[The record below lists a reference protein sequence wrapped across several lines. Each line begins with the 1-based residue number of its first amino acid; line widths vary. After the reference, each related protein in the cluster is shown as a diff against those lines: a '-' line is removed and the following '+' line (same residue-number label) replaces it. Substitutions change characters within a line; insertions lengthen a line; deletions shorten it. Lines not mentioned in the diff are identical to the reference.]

1 MNILDTLAL
10 DKPPMT
16 DDKPL
21 PIAHPLEI
29 IPVFRRWPSSVPRNV
44 LYTVIFSSAVAL
56 ALTAIQNAT
65 GASEYALRGYFPAML
80 VISNLIGALVYGS
93 LAALGRLLNG
103 WPRRVRGVKRML
115 FHIVLLSVC
124 VPLGI
129 GLGNLLV
136 GGVNPL
142 RVLAQRGVL
151 VQSLAIATLIGI
163 LMYFVRLAA
172 ERRMQAALDEARR
185 KEVIAS
191 SSRLLA
197 EARLRALQAQIEPH
211 FLYNTLANVV
221 SLIGTQ
227 PARAQ
232 HMLERFIDYLR
243 ASLAASRG
251 DQTTLASEAGL
262 LAAYLDV
269 LAVRMG
275 ERLRYRIDVPDDLR
289 GFVLAPML
297 LQPVVENAI
306 SHGLEPK
313 VEGGEIVISAR
324 VLGDCVCVQVSDTG
338 AGLSEGGAA
347 SKKAGGGVGLSNLR
361 ERLRSLHGG
370 AARVELL
377 ENQPCGMTVRLM
389 LPLNA
394 SPTSTLSTP

>member
-1 MNILDTLAL
+1 MNITPDTISRKQPA
-10 DKPPMT
+10 
-16 DDKPL
+16 
-21 PIAHPLEI
+21 IAHPLEV

-44 LYTVIFSSAVAL
+44 LYTIIFSCLVAL
-56 ALTAIQNAT
+56 VLTAIDKAR
-65 GASEYALRGYFPAML
+65 GASDQMLRAGFPATL
-80 VISNLIGALVYGS
+80 LISNLIGALVYGGMFVLNRS
-93 LAALGRLLNG
+93 LDGWVARL
-103 WPRRVRGVKRML
+103 RGVRRML
-115 FHIVLLSVC
+115 FYVSLMSVS

-129 GLGNLLV
+129 GLGNVLLR
-136 GGVNPL
+136 GTSPL
-142 RVLAQRGVL
+142 VVLAQRGVW
-151 VQSLAIATLIGI
+151 VYSLATAVLVGGF
-163 LMYFVRLAA
+163 MYLVHRSG
-172 ERRMQAALDEARR
+172 ERRMQEAMATARNN
-185 KEVIAS
+185 ELIAS
-191 SSRLLA
+191 SQRLLA

-221 SLIGTQ
+221 GLIGTQ

-251 DQTTLASEAGL
+251 DQATLASEAAM

-289 GFVLAPML
+289 GFAIAPML

-306 SHGLEPK
+306 THGLEPK
-313 VEGGEIVISAR
+313 LEGGEIVIGAR
-324 VLGDCVCVQVSDTG
+324 VLGDRVCVEISDTG
-338 AGLSEGGAA
+338 AGLAESGAA
-347 SKKAGGGVGLSNLR
+347 SKKHGGGVGLSNLR
-361 ERLRSLHGG
+361 ERLASLYGG

-394 SPTSTLSTP
+394 SPISIPSTP

>member
-1 MNILDTLAL
+1 
-10 DKPPMT
+10 MT
-16 DDKPL
+16 DGKPL

-29 IPVFRRWPSSVPRNV
+29 IPFFRRWPSSVPRNV

-65 GASEYALRGYFPAML
+65 DASEYALRGYFRAML

-93 LAALGRLLNG
+93 VAVLGLLLND
-103 WPRRVRGVKRML
+103 WPRRVRGVRRML
-115 FHIVLLSVC
+115 FHIALLSVC

-136 GGVNPL
+136 SGTNPL
-142 RVLAQRGVL
+142 LVLAQRGVL
-151 VQSLAIATLIGI
+151 VQSLAIAALIGI

-185 KEVIAS
+185 KEMVAS

-251 DQTTLASEAGL
+251 DQTTLASEAAL

-269 LAVRMG
+269 LAVRMD

-289 GFVLAPML
+289 GFALAPML

-313 VEGGEIVISAR
+313 VGGGEIVISAR
-324 VLGDCVCVQVSDTG
+324 VQGDCVCVQVSDTG
-338 AGLSEGGAA
+338 AGLSGGGAA

-361 ERLRSLHGG
+361 ERLRSLYGG

-394 SPTSTLSTP
+394 SPTSILSTP

>member
-1 MNILDTLAL
+1 MNITPDTLSR
-10 DKPPMT
+10 KQP
-16 DDKPL
+16 
-21 PIAHPLEI
+21 PIAHPLEV

-44 LYTVIFSSAVAL
+44 LYTIIFSCLVAL
-56 ALTAIQNAT
+56 VLTAIDKT
-65 GASEYALRGYFPAML
+65 RGASDQMLRANFPATL
-80 VISNLIGALVYGS
+80 LISNLIGALVYGGMFALNRS
-93 LAALGRLLNG
+93 LDGWVARL
-103 WPRRVRGVKRML
+103 RGVRRML
-115 FHIVLLSVC
+115 FYVSLMSVS

-129 GLGNLLV
+129 SLGNVLLR
-136 GGVNPL
+136 GASPL
-142 RVLAQRGVL
+142 VVLAQRGVW
-151 VQSLAIATLIGI
+151 VYSLATAVLVAGF
-163 LMYFVRLAA
+163 MYLVHRSG
-172 ERRMQAALDEARR
+172 ERRMQQAMATARNN
-185 KEVIAS
+185 ELIAS
-191 SSRLLA
+191 SQRLLA

-221 SLIGTQ
+221 GLIGTQ

-251 DQTTLASEAGL
+251 DQATLASEAAM

-289 GFVLAPML
+289 GFAIAPML

-306 SHGLEPK
+306 THGLEPK
-313 VEGGEIVISAR
+313 VEGGEIVIGAR
-324 VLGDCVCVQVSDTG
+324 VLGDRVCVEISDTG
-338 AGLSEGGAA
+338 AGLAESGAA
-347 SKKAGGGVGLSNLR
+347 SKKHGGGVGLSNLR
-361 ERLRSLHGG
+361 ERLASLYGG

-394 SPTSTLSTP
+394 SPTSIPSTP

>member
-1 MNILDTLAL
+1 
-10 DKPPMT
+10 MT
-16 DDKPL
+16 DLKPL

-56 ALTAIQNAT
+56 ALTAIQKVV
-65 GASEYALRGYFPAML
+65 GDDDALRGYLSAML
-80 VISNLIGALVYGS
+80 VISNLIGAMVYGA
-93 LAALGRLLNG
+93 LAALGWLSNG

-115 FHIVLLSVC
+115 FHVALLAVC

-129 GLGNLLV
+129 GLGNLLLS
-136 GGVNPL
+136 GANPL
-142 RVLAQRGVL
+142 RVLGQRDVL
-151 VQSLAIATLIGI
+151 AQSLVIATLVAI
-163 LMYFVRLAA
+163 LMYAVRLAA
-172 ERRMQAALDEARR
+172 ERRMQAALDEARQ
-185 KEVIAS
+185 KELIAS
-191 SSRLLA
+191 SQRLLA

-227 PARAQ
+227 PAQAR

-251 DQTTLASEAGL
+251 DQTTLASEAAL

-275 ERLRYRIDVPDDLR
+275 DRLRYRIDVPEELR
-289 GFVLAPML
+289 GYAMAPML

-324 VLGDCVCVQVSDTG
+324 LLGDGVCVQVSDTG
-338 AGLSEGGAA
+338 AGLGGTGTA
-347 SKKAGGGVGLSNLR
+347 SHKPGGGVGLSNLR
-361 ERLRSLHGG
+361 ERLRSLYGG

-394 SPTSTLSTP
+394 SPTSILSTPS

>member
-1 MNILDTLAL
+1 MNITPDTISRKQPA
-10 DKPPMT
+10 
-16 DDKPL
+16 
-21 PIAHPLEI
+21 IAHPLEV

-44 LYTVIFSSAVAL
+44 LYTIIFSCLVAL
-56 ALTAIQNAT
+56 VLTAIDKAR
-65 GASEYALRGYFPAML
+65 GANDQMLRADFPATL
-80 VISNLIGALVYGS
+80 LISNLIGALVYGGMFVLNRS
-93 LAALGRLLNG
+93 LEGWVARL
-103 WPRRVRGVKRML
+103 RGVRRML
-115 FHIVLLSVC
+115 FYVSLMSVS

-129 GLGNLLV
+129 GLGNVLLR
-136 GGVNPL
+136 GTNPL
-142 RVLAQRGVL
+142 VVLAQRGVW
-151 VQSLAIATLIGI
+151 VYSLATAVLVGGF
-163 LMYFVRLAA
+163 MYLVHRSG
-172 ERRMQAALDEARR
+172 ERRMQEAMATARNN
-185 KEVIAS
+185 ELIAS
-191 SSRLLA
+191 SQRLLA

-221 SLIGTQ
+221 GLIGTQ

-251 DQTTLASEAGL
+251 DQATLASEAAL

-275 ERLRYRIDVPDDLR
+275 DRLRYRIDVPDDLR
-289 GFVLAPML
+289 GFELAPML

-306 SHGLEPK
+306 THGLEPK

-324 VLGDCVCVQVSDTG
+324 VLGDRVCVEISDTG
-338 AGLSEGGAA
+338 AGLAESGAA
-347 SKKAGGGVGLSNLR
+347 SKKHGGGVGLSNLR
-361 ERLRSLHGG
+361 ERLASLYGG

-394 SPTSTLSTP
+394 SPTSIPSTP